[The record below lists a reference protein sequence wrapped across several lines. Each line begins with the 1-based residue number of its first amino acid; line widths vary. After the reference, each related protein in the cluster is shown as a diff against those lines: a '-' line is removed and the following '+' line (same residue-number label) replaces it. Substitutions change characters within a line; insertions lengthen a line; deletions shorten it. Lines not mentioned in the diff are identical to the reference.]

1 MNWLRAAVFAAL
13 FVSGMA
19 LPGLAQDVTLTS
31 RDGAVAV
38 TGDLLGY
45 DGEFYRVDTR
55 FGELTVDA
63 SGVSCDGPACPKLTD
78 FVAEITLAGSSSMAE
93 VLLPALLE
101 GFAQGN
107 GYVTQRLPLPGGGF
121 VYALQQPGHTLPA
134 ARFRFDISTTDQGI
148 DALLS
153 GHADV
158 AMALR
163 EIRPQ
168 ERERAREAGLGDM
181 THPNHSRVLSLD
193 AMVPIVAPDN
203 PVRSMS
209 VDDLALVLSGV
220 MTNWAEL
227 GGPNAPISVHLPG
240 EGSGLAQAV
249 EDRIL
254 KPVGTAATGDAARH
268 QRGSRLTRAV
278 EADPFALG
286 VASFAEIGNA
296 RPLTLS
302 GDCGYSIAANRRS
315 IKTEDYPLN
324 SPMFLYIPARR
335 LPKVARE
342 FLAYT
347 RGPSAQLVIREAG
360 FVDQVPELVE
370 MDAQG
375 ARLANAIASAG
386 DELPLSELQRLT
398 QVLSPLA
405 RLTTSFRFEAGSSRP
420 DAQSRSNIQQL
431 AQALEIG
438 AYDARK
444 LVFVGFSDG
453 VGPVTSNQNIALRR
467 AQAVRDAVIA
477 AAETANL
484 DRVEISI
491 DAFGEA
497 MPMACDGSDWGRQ
510 VNRRVE
516 VWTR

>member
-13 FVSGMA
+13 FVYGTA

-31 RDGAVAV
+31 RDGAVAI
-38 TGDLLGY
+38 TGDLLGF
-45 DGEFYRVDTR
+45 DGEFYRVDTS

-101 GFAQGN
+101 GFARRN
-107 GYVTQRLPLPGGGF
+107 GYLTQRLPLPDGGF
-121 VYALQQPGHTLPA
+121 VYALQQPGQTLPA
-134 ARFRFDISTTDQGI
+134 ARFRFDISSTDQGI
-148 DALLS
+148 DALLN
-153 GHADV
+153 GRADI

-163 EIRPQ
+163 EIRPE
-168 ERERAREAGLGDM
+168 ERDRAREAGLGDM
-181 THPNHSRVLSLD
+181 THPNRSRVLSLD

-203 PVRSMS
+203 PVHSLS
-209 VDDLALVLSGV
+209 VDDLARVLSGAV
-220 MTNWAEL
+220 TSWAEL
-227 GGPNAPISVHLPG
+227 GGPDAPIAVHLPG
-240 EGSGLAQAV
+240 GGSGLGQAV

-254 KPVGTAATGDAARH
+254 KPGGTTALADATRH
-268 QRGSRLTRAV
+268 QRGSNLTRAV

-286 VASFAEIGNA
+286 IASFAEIGNA
-296 RPLTLS
+296 RPLTLT
-302 GDCGYSIAANRRS
+302 GTCGYAIAANRRS

-347 RGPSAQLVIREAG
+347 RGPSAQLVIRKAG
-360 FVDQVPELVE
+360 FVDQMPELVE
-370 MDAQG
+370 MGSQG

-386 DELPLSELQRLT
+386 DEVPLSELQRLT
-398 QVLSPLA
+398 KTLSPLA

-420 DAQSRSNIQQL
+420 DAQSRANIQQL
-431 AQALEIG
+431 AQALEVG
-438 AYDARK
+438 TYDARK

-453 VGPVTSNQNIALRR
+453 VGPATSNQSIALRR
-467 AQAVRDAVIA
+467 AKAVRKAVIE
-477 AAETANL
+477 AAETAGL
-484 DRVEISI
+484 DRVEISVE
-491 DAFGEA
+491 AFGEA
-497 MPMACDGSDWGRQ
+497 MPMACDDSDWGRQ